1 MYPSLW
7 EGLEYWGEWT
17 YAHLPWPNYRQMPTA
32 ETMTNML
39 AVNDE
44 TPIKLNEISEVVL
57 LRRKRINRLFWI
69 TTEVVGIRNLWLL
82 VSKSRKYTVLSSTMI
97 YMSNSHLPIS
107 AIILIRPFHLLV
119 LVLGPC
125 KNLHSL
131 YTCKCT
137 PVQVTVHIF

>member
-1 MYPSLW
+1 M
-7 EGLEYWGEWT
+7 EYWGEWT

-69 TTEVVGIRNLWLL
+69 TTEVVCIRNLWLL
-82 VSKSRKYTVLSSTMI
+82 VSQSCKYTVLSSTMN
-97 YMSNSHLPIS
+97 YMFNSHLPIS
-107 AIILIRPFHLLV
+107 AMIWIRPFHLLV
-119 LVLGPC
+119 LVFRPC
-125 KNLHSL
+125 KNSHSL
-131 YTCKCT
+131 CTCMRT
-137 PVQVTVHIF
+137 PAQVSVYIF